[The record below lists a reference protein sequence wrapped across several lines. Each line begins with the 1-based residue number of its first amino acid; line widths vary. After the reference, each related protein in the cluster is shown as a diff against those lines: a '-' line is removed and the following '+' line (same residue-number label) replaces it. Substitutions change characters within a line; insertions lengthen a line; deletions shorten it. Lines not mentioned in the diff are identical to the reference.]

1 AIGSYTIKRLINHT
15 TDDDDNDVTDGY
27 IQVSFDDLKKAMNM
41 IEDVII
47 SDPVKE
53 LIKNR
58 LYFEKNESRN
68 QAQALIDHHT
78 RILDNYNK

>member
-1 AIGSYTIKRLINHT
+1 M
-15 TDDDDNDVTDGY
+15 TDGY
-27 IQVSFDDLKKAMNM
+27 IQISFDDLKKAMNM

-58 LYFEKNESRN
+58 LYFEKMNREIR
-68 QAQALIDHHT
+68 LKH
-78 RILDNYNK
+78 

>member
-1 AIGSYTIKRLINHT
+1 
-15 TDDDDNDVTDGY
+15 
-27 IQVSFDDLKKAMNM
+27 MNM

-68 QAQALIDHHT
+68 QAQALTEHHT
-78 RILDNYNK
+78 RILGNYNK

>member
-1 AIGSYTIKRLINHT
+1 M
-15 TDDDDNDVTDGY
+15 TDGY

-47 SDPVKE
+47 SEQVKA

-68 QAQALIDHHT
+68 LAQELINHH
-78 RILDNYNK
+78 IQVLDNFKMAG